1 MDWKRQLTIEL
12 QILMGMVFKVGRQS
26 YEHHLSAC
34 NIDLSMLQTGILRI
48 LHHEGEDNLTISDLS
63 RIMMIDP
70 STLVT
75 SIDSLERKGYIQRE
89 RDPNDRRR
97 VPLSVTDEGRAI
109 LQSLWQMPDD
119 HPMFAGLEA
128 MGEEDAQ
135 QLLQLMR
142 KLVISLP
149 DGETLI
155 QHAQTRID
163 PMLNK
168 GKK

>member
-12 QILMGMVFKVGRQS
+12 QALMGVVFKVGRQS
-26 YEHHLSAC
+26 YEQHLNAC
-34 NIDLSMLQTGILRI
+34 NIDLSMLQTGVLRI
-48 LHHEGEDNLTISDLS
+48 LHHEGDITISDLS

-70 STLVT
+70 STLVP
-75 SIDSLERKGYIQRE
+75 SIDSLERKGYVQRE

-97 VPLSVTDEGRAI
+97 VPLSLTDEGRAI
-109 LQSLWQMPDD
+109 LESLWQMPDN
-119 HPMFAGLEA
+119 HPMLSGLEA

-135 QLLQLMR
+135 QLLTLMR
-142 KLVISLP
+142 QLVISLP

-155 QHAQTRID
+155 QHAQSRIE

>member
-12 QILMGMVFKVGRQS
+12 QTLMGTVFKVGRQS
-26 YEHHLSAC
+26 YEQHLNAC
-34 NIDLSMLQTGILRI
+34 NIDLSMLQTGVLRI
-48 LHHEGEDNLTISDLS
+48 LHHEGDITISDLS

-70 STLVT
+70 STLVP

-97 VPLSVTDEGRAI
+97 VPLSLTDEGRAM
-109 LQSLWQMPDD
+109 LESLWNMPDN
-119 HPMFAGLEA
+119 HPMLSALEV
-128 MGEEDAQ
+128 MGEAEANK
-135 QLLQLMR
+135 LLELM
-142 KLVISLP
+142 KQLVISLP
-149 DGETLI
+149 DGETLL
-155 QHAQTRID
+155 QHAQSRID